1 MPIQTAVTFHNM
13 ERSEAVENRVREKVQ
28 KLERFAGQITSC
40 RVTVQ
45 APHLRH
51 AQGNLFDVRI
61 DIHTPGA
68 EIVVNREGG
77 TKDPAH
83 TDVYVAMRDA
93 FAAATRQLES
103 HIDRRHG
110 R

>member
-1 MPIQTAVTFHNM
+1 MAIPTEITFHNM
-13 ERSEAVENRVREKVQ
+13 ERSEAVEIRAREKAK

-40 RVTVQ
+40 RVTVN
-45 APHLRH
+45 APHQRH

-61 DIHTPGA
+61 DIHVPGT

-83 TDVYVAMRDA
+83 HDVYVAMRDA
-93 FAAATRQLES
+93 FDAAVRQLDT
-103 HIDRRHG
+103 HIARQTG